1 MADDKKKTTTG
12 PQSPKA
18 IVDVSIVDE
27 ARIKELRTKAKN
39 KVEAER
45 KAAAEAQ
52 LLEQFTLE
60 ERQAGGL
67 EEEMVTIYL
76 DFAPYCD
83 RAMLDGVIYFNGQTK
98 TVRASVADVLNEM
111 MSMTW
116 KHQSEIDGKSE
127 NFYRRS
133 RSQRVTQTPDGGL
146 AVSNILRA

>member
-1 MADDKKKTTTG
+1 MADDKKTKG
-12 PQSPKA
+12 PQKA
-18 IVDVSIVDE
+18 KVAVDTSIIGDE
-27 ARIKELRTKAKN
+27 RLKVLRAKTKAKIEAERTKA
-39 KVEAER
+39 AEE
-45 KAAAEAQ
+45 K
-52 LLEQFTLE
+52 LLEQFEAE

-67 EEEMVTIYL
+67 DEDMVTIHL

-127 NFYRRS
+127 NFYRKS
-133 RSQRVTQTPDGGL
+133 RSQRVTADGG
-146 AVSNILRA
+146 VTSNILRA

>member
-1 MADDKKKTTTG
+1 MADDKKKG

-18 IVDVSIVDE
+18 IVDTSILD
-27 ARIKELRTKAKN
+27 KETIDKLRLKAKN

-45 KAAAEAQ
+45 KAAAEAK

-60 ERQAGGL
+60 ERQQGGL
-67 EEEMVTIYL
+67 EEEMVTVYL

-98 TVRASVADVLNEM
+98 TVRSSVADVLNEM

-127 NFYRRS
+127 NFYRKS
-133 RSQRVTQTPDGGL
+133 RSQRVTADGG
-146 AVSNILRA
+146 VISNILRA

>member
-1 MADDKKKTTTG
+1 MADDKKIKG
-12 PQSPKA
+12 PQKHKA
-18 IVDVSIVDE
+18 TVDISIIGE
-27 ARIKELRTKAKN
+27 ERIKALRAQAAK

-45 KAAAEAQ
+45 TKAAEAQ
-52 LLEQFTLE
+52 LLEQFENE

-67 EEEMVTIYL
+67 DEEMVSVFL

-83 RAMLDGVIYFNGQTK
+83 RAMIDGVIYFNGQTK

-127 NFYRRS
+127 NFYRKS
-133 RSQRVTQTPDGGL
+133 RSQRVTADGG
-146 AVSNILRA
+146 VTSHILRA